1 MGKTEGMTETGDGR
15 KHIIRTG
22 GIPQS
27 PGLQLQVSQAEI
39 RTGFSGQVIFH
50 GHGELCLSGDFG
62 ESFRGILTWTQSI
75 PLPEHSVW
83 SVWPELRTEGN
94 VRVRL
99 RVFFRNSGSRD
110 VTGTAA
116 EENLEQPLFVSA
128 GEGMR
133 LGLSLEACG
142 RGKLFVGA
150 VHLRQAVQGGDAFVR
165 GARRGADAGGEE
177 FYTLFVSMD
186 REPPLNVFFSARRA
200 QEGFDSLDYLYAL
213 GCPFLVISDPRLG
226 GGCGYL
232 GSPDYEEKLRNR
244 ITGAMGT
251 LGFDNSQVIF
261 AGSSM
266 GAAGALYYGG
276 EIHPR
281 GVVLGRPL
289 INLGEVALRE
299 KIWRPGG
306 FPASLDILQ
315 KLTGGVGRECA
326 EQLNRRMWEK
336 VDKGRFDGTD
346 LAVAYMQE
354 DDYDPTAYLDL
365 LHHLRGKRAK
375 IYGKGFEGR
384 HNDNPDEVREW
395 LRLRH
400 RRLLRERFGRM

>member
-1 MGKTEGMTETGDGR
+1 MAGTEDGR
-15 KHIIRTG
+15 KQIIQRG
-22 GIPQS
+22 GILQS
-27 PGLQLQVSQAEI
+27 PGLQLQVSQAELAA
-39 RTGFSGQVIFH
+39 GFSGQVIFH

-62 ESFRGILTWTQSI
+62 DTFRGILTWTQSV

-83 SVWPELRTEGN
+83 SVWPELRTEGE

-99 RVFFRNSGSRD
+99 RAFFRNSGSRE
-110 VTGTAA
+110 VTGTDA
-116 EENLEQPLFVSA
+116 EEDLEQPLFISA
-128 GEGMR
+128 GDGMR
-133 LGLSLEACG
+133 LALSLEASG
-142 RGKLFVGA
+142 NGKLFVGA

-165 GARRGADAGGEE
+165 SARRGADARGEE
-177 FYTLFVSMD
+177 FYTCFGSLD
-186 REPPLNVFFSARRA
+186 RKPPLNVFFSARRA
-200 QEGFDSLDYLYAL
+200 QEGFDSLDYLYSL

-232 GSPDYEEKLRNR
+232 GSSEYETKLKNR

-266 GAAGALYYGG
+266 GVAGALYYGG

-281 GVVLGRPL
+281 AMVLGRPL

-315 KLTGGVGRECA
+315 KLTGGVSRECA

-336 VDKGRFDGTD
+336 VDKGRFDGTEI
-346 LAVAYMQE
+346 AAAYMQE

-365 LHHLRGKRAK
+365 LHHLRGKKAK
-375 IYGKGFEGR
+375 VYGKGFEGR
-384 HNDNPDEVREW
+384 HNDNQDEVREW

-400 RRLLRERFGRM
+400 RRLLWEKFGRS